1 MRAVVLVCGTVW
13 DGLSAGLAGP
23 AAMLVEDKQRAR
35 IARSLR
41 RPAGVRIIDVS
52 DAEAAAYSRCLNEC
66 LEKAGWYAQAHVRVH
81 CTCTLCT
88 SP

>member
-1 MRAVVLVCGTVW
+1 MRAVVLVCGNMW

-23 AAMLVEDKQRAR
+23 AAMLVEDKQMAR

-52 DAEAAAYSRCLNEC
+52 DA
-66 LEKAGWYAQAHVRVH
+66 
-81 CTCTLCT
+81 
-88 SP
+88 